1 MVKFIL
7 GIILGVAAI
16 IFVMQNTEM
25 STVTFLTWEIEMSRA
40 LLLLITLVVGGFM
53 GWVFATLGHRRRGRK

>member
-16 IFVMQNTEM
+16 VFVLQNTEM
-25 STVTFLTWEIEMSRA
+25 ASVTFLAWEVEMSRA
-40 LLLLITLVVGGFM
+40 LLLLITLVVGGFI
-53 GWVFATLGHRRRGRK
+53 GWVLATLGHRRRVKK

>member
-53 GWVFATLGHRRRGRK
+53 GWVLAALGHRRRGRK

>member
-16 IFVMQNTEM
+16 VFVLQNTAAA
-25 STVTFLTWEIEMSRA
+25 TVTFLAWRLEMSLS
-40 LLLLITLVVGGFM
+40 LLLLITLVVGGFL
-53 GWVFATLGHRRRGRK
+53 GWVFATLGHRRRTKK